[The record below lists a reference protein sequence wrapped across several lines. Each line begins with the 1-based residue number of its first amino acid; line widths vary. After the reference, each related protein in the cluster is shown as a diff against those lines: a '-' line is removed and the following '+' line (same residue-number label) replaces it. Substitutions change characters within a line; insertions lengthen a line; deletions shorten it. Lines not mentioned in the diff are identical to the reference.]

1 MKSEEAMKIE
11 LLDSNNIIERDTKFI
26 DEEMKNYITTE
37 EGQKIKDDI
46 QLLQE
51 MGYEKKMINKVYI
64 LLQPPTL
71 DRAIEYMSE
80 INGVFQHNFFE
91 NHNPKKDKN
100 LCFICNR
107 PKNVHLD
114 YIPDILLNQNDNY
127 NFNNFDD
134 DLDNKKLV
142 GHECNICYE
151 DVPEDERK
159 SNILPCGHLCC
170 TQCWLNYFKTAIS
183 EAKVEGIKCIDFSCK
198 YIISEE

>member
-114 YIPDILLNQNDNY
+114 YIPDILLNQNA
-127 NFNNFDD
+127 F
-134 DLDNKKLV
+134 KKL
-142 GHECNICYE
+142 
-151 DVPEDERK
+151 
-159 SNILPCGHLCC
+159 
-170 TQCWLNYFKTAIS
+170 
-183 EAKVEGIKCIDFSCK
+183 
-198 YIISEE
+198 